1 VPADGGVGGGSKID
15 WNGLN
20 DAVGNKNFT
29 PGPGFLGK
37 LISDLLPYALT
48 FGGLILFVMIVSGG
62 FTMLS
67 SPTNPQA
74 QESGKQRITYAVV
87 GFIILFAAYWIMQI
101 LKIIFKIDVV

>member
-1 VPADGGVGGGSKID
+1 
-15 WNGLN
+15 
-20 DAVGNKNFT
+20 
-29 PGPGFLGK
+29 
-37 LISDLLPYALT
+37 
-48 FGGLILFVMIVSGG
+48 MIVSGG